1 MDDCQNYYTL
11 PHRVVARGM
20 KDLIVLKV
28 SYFNDCY
35 YRKCYYYYCV
45 AGAQAVFE
53 DMDFIFV
60 KNFIN
65 TKTLTEL

>member
-1 MDDCQNYYTL
+1 
-11 PHRVVARGM
+11 M

-28 SYFNDCY
+28 SYFNDYY

-65 TKTLTEL
+65 AKTLTEL